1 MSILVLT
8 SDTLIGTPATG
19 NLEYNG
25 QFFGTDSN
33 ASRAQLQRIVRA
45 TAVASTSGTSI
56 TFSSLPAWIKKITV
70 MFSGVS
76 LSAASYVMVQL
87 GTSAGI
93 AATGYLSYGGQ
104 TPSAAGTA
112 ATTGMLMPFTGAGV
126 LRYGSMTLFS
136 FSGNTWLSSFS
147 VGADSAGS
155 GFGACGGG
163 NVTLAGTLDRIR
175 ITTLNGTDTFDAG
188 SINIMYEG

>member
-1 MSILVLT
+1 L
-8 SDTLIGTPATG
+8 
-19 NLEYNG
+19 
-25 QFFGTDSN
+25 
-33 ASRAQLQRIVRA
+33 A

-56 TFSSLPAWIKKITV
+56 DFTSLPSWIKRITV
-70 MFSGVS
+70 MLSGVS
-76 LSAASYVMVQL
+76 LSGTSYVMVQL

-93 AATGYLSYGGQ
+93 AATGYLCYGGQ
-104 TPSAAGTA
+104 TPTAVGTA
-112 ATTGMLMPFTGAGV
+112 ATTGMLIPLTAANF

-147 VGADSAGS
+147 VGGDSAGS

-163 NVTLAGTLDRIR
+163 NVTLAGTLDRVR

-188 SINIMYEG
+188 SINILYEG